1 MTVALVAV
9 IAVLVVALAWAV
21 ARDTRRAGASAKPA
35 PPRGVTGRILFP
47 FVAAVLSRRALDAAL
62 RLARAENAT
71 LLPVFLAQV
80 PRHLP
85 LDAALPRQSGMA
97 IATQEAIEQRAAM
110 FGVPVDARVERGR
123 TARHALREAIANE
136 RFDRI
141 VIAAAA
147 VGAPGF
153 HPDDVAWLLANAP
166 GEIIVLRPAGADPL
180 LGRHDQA
187 APVREQR
194 SAIAAPAGY

>member
-1 MTVALVAV
+1 
-9 IAVLVVALAWAV
+9 
-21 ARDTRRAGASAKPA
+21 
-35 PPRGVTGRILFP
+35 
-47 FVAAVLSRRALDAAL
+47 
-62 RLARAENAT
+62 
-71 LLPVFLAQV
+71 
-80 PRHLP
+80 
-85 LDAALPRQSGMA
+85 
-97 IATQEAIEQRAAM
+97 M